1 MSNISL
7 LGFNISSKPAK
18 SIILEEIKTSK
29 VSVINTINAHS
40 YYVQLNDKVF
50 SKNLKESDILI
61 PDGSGIA
68 FAAYLNGSPLKKL
81 PGFEFFLEC
90 MKIADERSYKVFFLG
105 SSNEVLSK
113 IKNKIF
119 IEFPNIS
126 FDAYSPSYKTTFSND
141 DIDLFSK
148 KINNFNPD
156 IVFTG
161 LTAPKQE
168 KLANSL
174 KRKISSKMIVN
185 IGAVFDFYAGNMKRP
200 NKLFLFLHLEWL
212 GRFLKEPIRLFSRI
226 FISMPIFITII
237 LYKWLKNDLS

>member
-81 PGFEFFLEC
+81 
-90 MKIADERSYKVFFLG
+90 
-105 SSNEVLSK
+105 
-113 IKNKIF
+113 
-119 IEFPNIS
+119 
-126 FDAYSPSYKTTFSND
+126 
-141 DIDLFSK
+141 
-148 KINNFNPD
+148 
-156 IVFTG
+156 
-161 LTAPKQE
+161 
-168 KLANSL
+168 
-174 KRKISSKMIVN
+174 
-185 IGAVFDFYAGNMKRP
+185 
-200 NKLFLFLHLEWL
+200 
-212 GRFLKEPIRLFSRI
+212 
-226 FISMPIFITII
+226 
-237 LYKWLKNDLS
+237 